1 MIIGLDLETTGL
13 NVGTDRIIELCF
25 GLYND
30 SYELMKNITMRFN
43 PRRPIDPKAQ
53 AVHHISNNDVL
64 KCPFFEDKAAV
75 LNAILNK
82 AQLIVIHNARFDAPF
97 LRFELENCGQVA
109 PAIPVYDTMAES
121 RWATPD
127 GKWPK
132 LGELCFAC
140 GVDYNTTEAHA
151 AEYDVNKMMECFKKT
166 QELGYLS
173 TNTHPFNEIQPFSW
187 RKK

>member
-1 MIIGLDLETTGL
+1 
-13 NVGTDRIIELCF
+13 
-25 GLYND
+25 
-30 SYELMKNITMRFN
+30 
-43 PRRPIDPKAQ
+43 
-53 AVHHISNNDVL
+53 
-64 KCPFFEDKAAV
+64 
-75 LNAILNK
+75 
-82 AQLIVIHNARFDAPF
+82 
-97 LRFELENCGQVA
+97 
-109 PAIPVYDTMAES
+109 MAES

-140 GVDYNTTEAHA
+140 GVNYNADEAHA

-173 TNTHPFNEIQPFSW
+173 SNTLPFNEIQPFSW